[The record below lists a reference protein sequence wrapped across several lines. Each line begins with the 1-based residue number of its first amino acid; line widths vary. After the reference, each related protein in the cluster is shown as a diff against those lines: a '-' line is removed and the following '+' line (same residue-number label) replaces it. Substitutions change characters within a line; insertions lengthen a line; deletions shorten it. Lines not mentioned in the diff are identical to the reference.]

1 MPEIS
6 RFLGIVITM
15 FYNDHNP
22 AHFHVRYNEYRAKI
36 SIAELQLIEGSL
48 PKKVTALVIEWAF
61 EHRQELLE
69 DWELALNKKPLKDIA
84 PLVS

>member
-6 RFLGIVITM
+6 RFLGIVISM

-22 AHFHVRYNEYRAKI
+22 PHFHVRYNEYRAKI
-36 SIAELQLIEGSL
+36 SIAELQIIEGSL

-61 EHRQELLE
+61 EHRQELME
-69 DWELALNKKPLKDIA
+69 DWGLAINKKPLKDID